1 MTATLSLRYK
11 LILSTVLILG
21 AALIFLALPAR
32 AAGRGALPSF
42 ADLAAKVA
50 PSVVNIR
57 TVKTL
62 KSPPGGKM
70 PVPFGPRGM
79 DPYEFFR
86 RFFGSPGGPGGP
98 MPHPGPFKQRALG
111 SGVIVSPD
119 GYILTNNHVVA
130 DADKIMVKLK
140 DGQEVEA
147 ELKGRDPKTDLALI
161 KLKKKGHWPAIAL
174 GDSDRLRVGDW
185 VLAIGNP
192 FGLEH
197 TVTAGIVSA
206 KGRIIGAGPYDNFIQ
221 TDASI
226 NPGNSG
232 GPLINLKG
240 ELVGINT
247 AIVPQGQ
254 GIGFAI
260 PVNLA
265 KSIMEQLRKNGRV
278 IRGWLG
284 VYIQPLSPEL
294 AAKFKVSADKG
305 ALVADVIKNG
315 PAQKAGIERGDV
327 IVAYDGHKVESAHD
341 LPRLVAQTPVGREVK
356 VKLLRQGRELTLT
369 VKIGELKPEAAAST
383 PGRADILADWGLQ
396 VQELNPDLAR
406 QLGVKAQKGLVV
418 TGVAPGS
425 AAAQAGLQRGD
436 VILEADRHPV
446 TAPAQLEAALAKL
459 KKDQGLLLL
468 IKRGQNSLFMVLK
481 K

>member
-1 MTATLSLRYK
+1 MTAALNLRYK
-11 LILSTVLILG
+11 LILSTVLVGG
-21 AALIFLALPAR
+21 AAWIFLALLAW
-32 AAGRGALPSF
+32 AGGKAALPSF
-42 ADLAAKVA
+42 AELAAKVA

-62 KSPPGGKM
+62 KRPKM
-70 PVPFGPRGM
+70 PVPFGPGM
-79 DPYEFFR
+79 DPYQFFR
-86 RFFGSPGGPGGP
+86 RFFGAPGGP

-111 SGVIVSPD
+111 SGVMVSPD
-119 GYILTNNHVVA
+119 GYILTNNHVVQG
-130 DADKIMVKLK
+130 ADKIMVKLK
-140 DGQEVEA
+140 DGQVVEA

-161 KLKKKGHWPAIAL
+161 KLKKKGHWPAITL

-192 FGLEH
+192 FGLEN

-206 KGRIIGAGPYDNFIQ
+206 KGRIIGAGPYDDFIQ

-232 GPLINLKG
+232 GPLVNLRG

-265 KSIMEQLRKNGRV
+265 KNIMAQLRKNGRV

-294 AAKFKVSADKG
+294 AAKFKLPADKG
-305 ALVADVIKNG
+305 ALVADVVKEG
-315 PAQKAGIERGDV
+315 PAQKAGIQRGDV
-327 IVAYDGHKVESAHD
+327 IVAYDGQEVKSAHD
-341 LPRLVAQTPVGREVK
+341 LPRLVAQTPVGRKVK
-356 VKLLRQGRELTLT
+356 VKLLRQGRRLTLE
-369 VKIGELKPEAAAST
+369 VKIGELKPEVAAA
-383 PGRADILADWGLQ
+383 PAGRTDILGTWGLQ
-396 VQELNPDLAR
+396 VQKLTPEIAA
-406 QLGVKAQKGLVV
+406 QLGVKAEKGLVV
-418 TGVAPGS
+418 TGVSPES
-425 AAAQAGLQRGD
+425 AAARAGLQRGD

-446 TAPAQLEAALAKL
+446 SAPAQLEAALARL

-468 IKRGQNSLFMVLK
+468 IQRGQNTLFMVLK